1 MVAIPGYVAGWP
13 HRVLVGTNMHPGT
26 NISQM
31 VKNPPPTYTEQ
42 VQWRDAATG
51 NLLAA
56 SDYLVVCLPAL
67 PQLKAQVP
75 MPVFRSAKMALWIPT
90 TL

>member
-1 MVAIPGYVAGWP
+1 MRFEPMVAIPGYVAGWP

-42 VQWRDAATG
+42 VQWSHR
-51 NLLAA
+51 
-56 SDYLVVCLPAL
+56 
-67 PQLKAQVP
+67 
-75 MPVFRSAKMALWIPT
+75 
-90 TL
+90 